1 MDDEITA
8 SALQKLIGVRKSVL
22 NELAAKGVVKRG
34 EKRGTFV
41 LEASVSGYCKHLRD
55 MASARG
61 GEDASAARAR
71 LGQAQADLAEAKAAQ
86 IRGETVPVAEVETFW
101 RSKLKAFRNRVLA
114 VPGRVKEPHGAAERD
129 LDARATG
136 GADRACRWW
145 LSCMTVPQLE
155 QT

>member
-1 MDDEITA
+1 MARTA
-8 SALQKLIGVRKSVL
+8 L
-22 NELAAKGVVKRG
+22 NDLAKRGIVKRG
-34 EKRGTFV
+34 DKRGTFE

-55 MASARG
+55 VASARG

-114 VPGRVKEPHGAAERD
+114 VPGRVKDLTARQSVILTQELRAALTELAD
-129 LDARATG
+129 G
-136 GADRACRWW
+136 G
-145 LSCMTVPQLE
+145 
-155 QT
+155 

>member
-1 MDDEITA
+1 VARTA
-8 SALQKLIGVRKSVL
+8 L
-22 NELAAKGVVKRG
+22 NDLAKRGIVKRG
-34 EKRGTFV
+34 DKRGTFE

-55 MASARG
+55 VASARG

-114 VPGRVKEPHGAAERD
+114 VPGRVKDLTARQSVILTQELRAALTELAD
-129 LDARATG
+129 G
-136 GADRACRWW
+136 G
-145 LSCMTVPQLE
+145 
-155 QT
+155 